1 MKFMQKLNSCGAV
14 SPLRVRDQEYTIYS
28 LEALEKSHVA
38 AISRIPYS
46 IKILLENL
54 LRSED
59 GRTVRHTDI
68 EYVAKWNLT
77 GQAKEINFRPARI
90 LLQDFTGVPCV
101 VDLAAMRD

>member
-1 MKFMQKLNSCGAV
+1 MQKLNSFSAATT
-14 SPLRVRDQEYTIYS
+14 LRVRDQAYSICS

-54 LRSED
+54 LRFED

-68 EYVAKWNLT
+68 EYVAKWNT
-77 GQAKEINFRPARI
+77 SGPAKEINFRPVDSI
-90 LLQDFTGVPCV
+90 SSV
-101 VDLAAMRD
+101 VTT